1 MGRFNFSSDSELP
14 AGNAQLMEYGSLV
27 PTKKELDQVD
37 PINVSMVCIIL
48 IIYDTCL
55 DLIIASRL
63 SVTPSCKV
71 LMSL

>member
-55 DLIIASRL
+55 DLIIASGYQL
-63 SVTPSCKV
+63 HPVVKC
-71 LMSL
+71 